1 MFVCAQFVSGAPGIT
16 DPARKRKGIHMTRS
30 SYAAPSFD
38 GTAALKERTRPN
50 LVLIEGGRRDGA
62 DARPARPLSLR
73 QSLLF
78 VLLGVLLVG
87 ALCAASALVDD
98 WSRASVAATI
108 DDLPEREL
116 VARDGDSLWSIA
128 ESVDVPGVATSDV
141 VSWISER
148 NGLSDALLLSGQRL
162 VVPGDAVTG

>member
-16 DPARKRKGIHMTRS
+16 DPARKRKGTHMTRS
-30 SYAAPSFD
+30 SYAAPCFD
-38 GTAALKERTRPN
+38 GTAALKERTRPS
-50 LVLIEGGRRDGA
+50 LVLIEGGRGAA